1 MSSNVV
7 VCIQARTNSSRLP
20 GKVLLPISGIPMAV
34 LAAKRSAR
42 RSSFDVRVLTSEEQ
56 SDDYLAITLA
66 RHDVACYRGSLDN
79 VLKRFVDALTDMPDS
94 TIVVRLTADNVF
106 PDSDFIQQVV
116 ADFENRKLEYICANG
131 EGSCLP
137 YGLSAEVTRVEYL
150 REALAASNDRF
161 DLEHV
166 TPYIRRKYGE
176 SYYKATYLSED
187 IARLR
192 CTVDNL
198 DDYLQV
204 TAVFEQCDNPIEVSI
219 LTLCDVLQQR
229 QYIGKNTKSMV
240 LGCAQLG
247 FEYGINNVTGK
258 PDLNVA
264 HKLLS
269 SSVRSGVQFIDTAR
283 AYGDSEKVIGSWL
296 RQGWAGRCK
305 LISKLDPLIALEPT
319 VRADLAEKMVENS
332 VYQSC
337 FSLGVS
343 HLDVL
348 MLHRAVHLSANN
360 GVIYQKLLSLKK
372 QGLIHALGVSV
383 QNPDELKMVL
393 THEAVTFVQLPYN
406 ILDKRW
412 DTVIKEIIKV
422 KSEREL
428 VVHVRS
434 VLLQG
439 LLTSKSPE
447 LWSKAHVINGE
458 SVVQWLDEQAAYYE
472 FESVSE
478 LCIAYVNSFDWVDG
492 IVIGCE
498 TEKQVRDNTRAV
510 NLSVPNKA
518 IPLSHLKSPF
528 SFEEQTLN
536 PALWKN

>member
-20 GKVLLPISGIPMAV
+20 GKVLLPISGIPLSV
-34 LAAKRSAR
+34 LAAKRAAR
-42 RSSFDVRVLTSEEQ
+42 DCSLDVRVLTSEEY
-56 SDDYLAITLA
+56 SDDYLASTLA
-66 RHDVACYRGSLDN
+66 QHGVACYRGSLDN
-79 VLKRFVDALTDMPDS
+79 VLKRFVDALADMPDS

-116 ADFENRKLEYICANG
+116 ADFESRKLEYICANG
-131 EGSCLP
+131 EGSGLP
-137 YGLSAEVTRVEYL
+137 YGLSAEVTRAEYL
-150 REALAASNDRF
+150 REALAASNDQF

-176 SYYKATYLSED
+176 THYKAAYLSED

-219 LTLCDVLQQR
+219 VTLCDILRQQ
-229 QYIGKNTKSMV
+229 QCVGSNTKSMV

-247 FEYGINNVTGK
+247 LEYGVNNVTGK
-258 PDLNVA
+258 PDRNVA

-269 SSVRSGVQFIDTAR
+269 SAVRSGVQFLDTAR

-296 RQGWAGRCK
+296 SQGWAGRCK
-305 LISKLDPLIALEPT
+305 VITKLDPLT
-319 VRADLAEKMVENS
+319 DLAPNAGTELVENLVETS
-332 VYQSC
+332 VYKSC
-337 FSLGVS
+337 LSLGVS

-348 MLHRAVHLSANN
+348 MLHRAAHLNANN
-360 GVIYQKLLSLKK
+360 GAIYQKLLSLKR
-372 QGLIHALGVSV
+372 QGTVHGLGVSV
-383 QNPDELKMVL
+383 QSPDELKMAL
-393 THEAVTFVQLPYN
+393 TYEAVTFVQLPYN
-406 ILDKRW
+406 ILDGRW
-412 DTVIKEIIKV
+412 DTVIKELIKV

-434 VLLQG
+434 ALLQG
-439 LLTSKSPE
+439 LLTSKSPD
-447 LWSKAHVINGE
+447 LWSKAHVEGCE
-458 SVVQWLDEQAAYYE
+458 SVVQWLDEQTAYYE
-472 FESVSE
+472 FDSVSE
-478 LCIAYVNSFDWVDG
+478 LCIAYVNSLDWVDG
-492 IVIGCE
+492 VVIGCE
-498 TEKQVRDNTRAV
+498 TEKQVHDNARAV
-510 NLSVPNKA
+510 NLAIPMRE
-518 IPLSHLKSPF
+518 IPLSQLKSPF
-528 SFEEQTLN
+528 RFEQQTLN